1 MCSKLNFIDCYRL
14 SGNMGIFGGGKSKYT
29 PPVKECICVCV
40 CCSLSRV
47 RLCHYTVAN
56 RSIGRV
62 KKSKLTSQLKG
73 EGGGGGGGVCIGRSV
88 VSDSLPPHGL

>member
-1 MCSKLNFIDCYRL
+1 MATWAYLEEENPSI
-14 SGNMGIFGGGKSKYT
+14 
-29 PPVKECICVCV
+29 PPQLRSVSVCV
-40 CCSLSRV
+40 CCSLSGV